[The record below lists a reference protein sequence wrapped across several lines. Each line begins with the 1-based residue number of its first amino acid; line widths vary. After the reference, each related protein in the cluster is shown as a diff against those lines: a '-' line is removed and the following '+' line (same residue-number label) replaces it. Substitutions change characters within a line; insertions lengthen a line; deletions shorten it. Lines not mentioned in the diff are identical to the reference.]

1 MFFFK
6 TAFKNTVIEVCVCV
20 MSCFSHDQP
29 FATPWTHQTPLSM
42 GFSRQESWSG
52 LPCPPPG
59 DFPDTGIEPVPPAA
73 SALQVDSL
81 PLSHLGSPAY
91 GGKWPKVG
99 MEEMVMAIVILIQAT
114 ITKSPHAFFLH
125 MKGRVLRV

>member
-1 MFFFK
+1 MADSF
-6 TAFKNTVIEVCVCV
+6 V
-20 MSCFSHDQP
+20 
-29 FATPWTHQTPLSM
+29 TPWTIAHWAPVSM
-42 GFSRQESWSG
+42 GFFRQEHWSWLSCPSPGNLPDSG
-52 LPCPPPG
+52 IKPKS
-59 DFPDTGIEPVPPAA
+59 PA
-73 SALQVDSL
+73 SPALQVDSL